1 MAYALLSSN
10 PQVCQNDQDDEG
22 ANLGKA
28 TDYTLID
35 LTAPPHLVKY
45 WELSASSLDFDKK
58 KRRNIP
64 NEEDELDIEGEEWF
78 F

>member
-10 PQVCQNDQDDEG
+10 PQVCQNGQYDEG

-28 TDYTLID
+28 TVYTLID
-35 LTAPPHLVKY
+35 LTAPPDLVRY
-45 WELSASSLDFDKK
+45 WEFLLLILIKK
-58 KRRNIP
+58 KWRNIP

>member
-10 PQVCQNDQDDEG
+10 PQVCQNGQDDEG

-58 KRRNIP
+58 KVKKYS
-64 NEEDELDIEGEEWF
+64 
-78 F
+78 